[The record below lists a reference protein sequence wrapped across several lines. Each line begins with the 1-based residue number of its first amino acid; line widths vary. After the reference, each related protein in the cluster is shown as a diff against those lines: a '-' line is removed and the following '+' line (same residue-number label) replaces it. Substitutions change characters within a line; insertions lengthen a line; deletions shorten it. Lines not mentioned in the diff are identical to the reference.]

1 MNYHM
6 KSQEYE
12 DKKPDPNSAD
22 LKCKHKHKRT
32 KSEMWYIFGVLK
44 TQQRPLRHERRQR
57 RCRFITWRHAIA
69 NREKQKIELSW
80 LLDLETRERH

>member
-32 KSEMWYIFGVLK
+32 KSEMCDHSDMSDDNEDAGSSRGDMRLLI
-44 TQQRPLRHERRQR
+44 
-57 RCRFITWRHAIA
+57 
-69 NREKQKIELSW
+69 EKSKKLNSAGY
-80 LLDLETRERH
+80 LT